1 MGSSARRDWRESV
14 SVAASTRVGELR
26 PSQLLWSFGVGAV
39 VDLPNFS
46 VMVLG
51 LDDWDEGHAQAIPE
65 ERLLAAVRRVLGP
78 HVLRLLAPPMPPESE
93 GPPDPLGDAARIG
106 VPVAVFP
113 EWFRCPICQLL
124 APVGTRLFEFKGNP
138 FRPDLARFVHSG
150 CSRAG
155 NRPPTAVPARF
166 LVACERGHVD
176 DFPWTYYVHRGGPA
190 CRGTL
195 TFYEVGASLETA
207 NLFVRCNDCERSRSM
222 IDAFDKDQNA
232 LPRCRGRHPHL
243 RESKLGCPEPL
254 RAILLGA
261 SNSWFPETRTVLSV
275 PTHGEKLEQL
285 LDENWVVLGAATSIE
300 VLRGFRAIGQ
310 LREFAGFSDEE
321 IWTAIEAR
329 GVETEESLTHD
340 AEELDLR
347 RPEWDVLSAPDA
359 ALNSKDFMLTPS
371 PSPPRY
377 AGEIA
382 AVVLA
387 ERLREVSALIG
398 FTRIRS
404 SGESSP
410 DDVRT
415 RRAPLSIESI
425 PAWLPATEV
434 RGEGIFLRFDLDR
447 ITAWAEETAQADKRA
462 VLRGAH
468 ESWRAA
474 RHLEPVEA
482 GFPDLVYVL
491 LHSFSHALMREF
503 TLECGYSA
511 PSIRERI
518 YASRAEERID
528 MAGVLVYTSAPDS
541 EGTLGGL
548 VALGRP
554 QELGRLVR
562 QALER
567 AMLCASDP
575 LCSEHDPRRDGTLH
589 GAACHACL
597 FAPETSC
604 ESGNRYLDR
613 STLVPTFRLPD
624 GGFFRASL
632 T

>member
-1 MGSSARRDWRESV
+1 V
-14 SVAASTRVGELR
+14 SVAVAARVGELR
-26 PSQLLWSFGVGAV
+26 PSQLLWSFGIGAV

-51 LDDWDEGHAQAIPE
+51 LNDWDEGHTQQITE
-65 ERLLAAVRRVLGP
+65 ERLLAAVHRVLGP
-78 HVLRLLAPPMPPESE
+78 QVKKLAAPPMPPESDR
-93 GPPDPLGDAARIG
+93 PIDPTGEEARIG
-106 VPVAVFP
+106 VPVVVFP
-113 EWFRCPICQLL
+113 EWFRCPVCQLL
-124 APVGTRLFEFKGNP
+124 APIGTRLFEFKENP
-138 FRPDLARFVHSG
+138 YRPDLARYIHSG
-150 CSRAG
+150 CPRARG
-155 NRPPTAVPARF
+155 PTAIPARF

-176 DFPWTYYVHRGGPA
+176 DFPWTYYVHRGGAA

-207 NLFVRCNDCERSRSM
+207 NLFVKCNECDKSRSM
-222 IDAFDKDQNA
+222 IDAFDRDAHA

-243 RESKLGCPEPL
+243 RESKPSCPMPL

-261 SNSWFPETRTVLSV
+261 SNSWFPETRTVLSI

-285 LDENWVVLGAATSIE
+285 LDENWSILEAATSLE

-310 LREFAGFSDEE
+310 LREFAGFSDNE
-321 IWTAIEAR
+321 IWAGIESKRA
-329 GVETEESLTHD
+329 ESNGPAAD
-340 AEELDLR
+340 DRRELDLK
-347 RPEWDVLSAPDA
+347 RPEWEVLSAPDD
-359 ALNSKDFMLTPS
+359 ALNSKDFMLTPTDK
-371 PSPPRY
+371 PSRY
-377 AGEIA
+377 THEIA

-387 ERLREVSALIG
+387 ERLREVSALVG

-404 SGESSP
+404 SGESSVGDIP
-410 DDVRT
+410 I
-415 RRAPLSIESI
+415 RRAALSIETA
-425 PAWLPATEV
+425 PKWLPATEV
-434 RGEGIFLRFDLDR
+434 RGEGIFVRFDLER
-447 ITAWAEETAQADKRA
+447 LGAWSEEGTQQERRKMLRA
-462 VLRGAH
+462 AH
-468 ESWRAA
+468 ESWRSA
-474 RHLEPVEA
+474 RQMDHVLE

-491 LHSFSHALMREF
+491 LHSFSHALMREL

-518 YASRAEERID
+518 YASKAEEPID
-528 MAGVLVYTSAPDS
+528 MAGVLVYTAAPDS

-554 QELGRLVR
+554 KDLGRLLD

-567 AMLCASDP
+567 ATLCSSDP

-604 ESGNRYLDR
+604 ENGNRYLDR
-613 STLVPTFRLPD
+613 STLVPTFRRANT
-624 GGFFRASL
+624 GFFRTAL
-632 T
+632 P

>member
-1 MGSSARRDWRESV
+1 MSAVVTS
-14 SVAASTRVGELR
+14 RVGELR

-46 VMVLG
+46 VGVLG
-51 LDDWDEGHAQAIPE
+51 LDDWEENQAHPIAE

-78 HVLRLLAPPMPPESE
+78 SVRKLLAPPVPPESD
-93 GPPDPLGDAARIG
+93 GPMDPFSEAARIG

-138 FRPDLARFVHSG
+138 FRPDLTRFVHSG
-150 CSRAG
+150 CSRALG
-155 NRPPTAVPARF
+155 KPPTAVPARF
-166 LVACERGHVD
+166 LVACERGHLD
-176 DFPWTYYVHRGGPA
+176 DFPWTYYVHGGAPA

-207 NLFVRCNDCERSRSM
+207 NLFVRCNDCGRSRSM
-222 IDAFDKDQNA
+222 LDAFDPSKNA

-243 RESKLGCPEPL
+243 REARPGCPAPL
-254 RAILLGA
+254 RAMLLGA
-261 SNSWFPETRTVLSV
+261 SNSWFAETRSVLSV
-275 PTHGEKLEQL
+275 PTHAGKLEQL
-285 LDENWVVLGAATSIE
+285 VDDNWTVLSAATSID

-310 LREFAGFSDEE
+310 LKDFAKFSDEE
-321 IWTAIEAR
+321 IWPVIESTRAASDLD
-329 GVETEESLTHD
+329 GD
-340 AEELDLR
+340 QQGEELDLK
-347 RPEWDVLSAPDA
+347 RPEWDALSVPDP
-359 ALNSKDFMLTPS
+359 ALNSNDFLLTPVE
-371 PSPPRY
+371 PPARFRDEMS
-377 AGEIA
+377 G
-382 AVVLA
+382 VVLG

-410 DDVRT
+410 EDVRV
-415 RRAPLSIESI
+415 RRAPLSVEAS
-425 PAWLPATEV
+425 PRWLPATEV
-434 RGEGIFLRFDLDR
+434 RGEGIFVRFDLDR
-447 ITAWAEETAQADKRA
+447 ITKWSEEAIQDDRRKM
-462 VLRGAH
+462 LRGAH
-468 ESWRAA
+468 EMWRSA
-474 RHLEPVEA
+474 RHLEPVDD

-491 LHSFSHALMREF
+491 LHSFSHALMREL
-503 TLECGYSA
+503 TLECGYTA
-511 PSIRERI
+511 PSMRERI
-518 YASRAEERID
+518 YASKAGEPID
-528 MAGVLVYTSAPDS
+528 MAGVLVYTAAPDS

-554 QELGRLVR
+554 HELGRLVR

-567 AMLCASDP
+567 ATLCASDP

-604 ESGNRYLDR
+604 ENGNRYLDR
-613 STLVPTFRLPD
+613 STLVPTFRLPNS
-624 GGFFRASL
+624 GFFRTSL
-632 T
+632 A

>member
-1 MGSSARRDWRESV
+1 M
-14 SVAASTRVGELR
+14 SVAVSTRVGELR

-46 VMVLG
+46 VVVLG
-51 LDDWDEGHAQAIPE
+51 LDDWEDGHAHPVGE
-65 ERLLAAVRRVLGP
+65 ERLLVAVRRALGP
-78 HVLRLLAPPMPPESE
+78 TVRRLLTPPMPPESE
-93 GPPDPLGDAARIG
+93 GAIDPLSDVARIG

-124 APVGTRLFEFKGNP
+124 APVQTRLFEFKGNP

-150 CSRAG
+150 CSRAMS
-155 NRPPTAVPARF
+155 RPPTAVPARF
-166 LVACERGHVD
+166 LVACERGHLD

-195 TFYEVGASLETA
+195 TFYEMGASLETA
-207 NLFVRCNDCERSRSM
+207 NLFVRCNDCGSSRSM
-222 IDAFDKDQNA
+222 IDAFDPNQNA

-243 RESKLGCPEPL
+243 REARHGCPEPL

-261 SNSWFPETRTVLSV
+261 SNSWFPETRTVLSI
-275 PTHGEKLEQL
+275 PTHAGKLDQL
-285 LDENWVVLGAATSIE
+285 VDDKWTVLSAATSID

-310 LREFAGFSDEE
+310 LKEFAKFSDEDV
-321 IWTAIEAR
+321 WAAIESKR
-329 GVETEESLTHD
+329 GGSEEAGGQD
-340 AEELDLR
+340 EQELDLK
-347 RPEWDVLSAPDA
+347 RPEWDALSAPDP
-359 ALNSKDFMLTPS
+359 ALTSSDFLLTPVV
-371 PSPPRY
+371 PPTRFDN
-377 AGEIA
+377 EIS

-404 SGESSP
+404 SGESSAE
-410 DDVRT
+410 DMRVR
-415 RRAPLSIESI
+415 RSPLSIDAPE
-425 PAWLPATEV
+425 WLPATEV
-434 RGEGIFLRFDLDR
+434 HGEGVFVRFDIDR
-447 ITAWAEETAQADKRA
+447 IGAWANAAFQQERRR
-462 VLRGAH
+462 VLRSAH
-468 ESWRAA
+468 QSWRAA
-474 RHLEPVEA
+474 RHLEPVEEA
-482 GFPDLVYVL
+482 FPDLVYVL
-491 LHSFSHALMREF
+491 LHSFSHALMREL

-518 YASRAEERID
+518 YASRADEPLD
-528 MAGVLVYTSAPDS
+528 MAGVLIYTAAPDS

-554 QELGRLVR
+554 PELGRLIR

-567 AMLCASDP
+567 ATLCASDP
-575 LCSEHDPRRDGTLH
+575 LCSEHDPRRDGSLH

-604 ESGNRYLDR
+604 ENGNRYLDR
-613 STLVPTFRLPD
+613 STIVPTFRLPES
-624 GGFFRASL
+624 GFFRSTLA
-632 T
+632 

>member
-1 MGSSARRDWRESV
+1 M
-14 SVAASTRVGELR
+14 SVAIPARVGELR

-51 LDDWDEGHAQAIPE
+51 LDDWDEGHAQTVSE
-65 ERLLAAVRRVLGP
+65 ERLLAAVRRSLGP
-78 HVLRLLAPPMPPESE
+78 HVRRLLAPPMPPESE
-93 GPPDPLGDAARIG
+93 GPADPLGDAARIG

-124 APVGTRLFEFKGNP
+124 APVGTRLFEFKANP
-138 FRPDLARFVHSG
+138 YRPDLARYVHSG

-155 NRPPTAVPARF
+155 NRPPTVVPARF
-166 LVACERGHVD
+166 LVACEQGHLD
-176 DFPWTYYVHRGGPA
+176 DFPWTYYVHRGGVA

-207 NLFVRCNDCERSRSM
+207 NLFVKCNDCGRSRSM
-222 IDAFDKDQNA
+222 LDAFDSNQNA

-243 RESKLGCPEPL
+243 REARAGCHEPL

-261 SNSWFPETRTVLSV
+261 SNSWFAETRTVLSV
-275 PTHGEKLEQL
+275 PTHGAKLDQL
-285 LDENWVVLGAATSIE
+285 VDDNWLVLAAATSID

-310 LREFAGFSDEE
+310 LQELSKFTDDEV
-321 IWTAIEAR
+321 WAAIESRRA
-329 GVETEESLTHD
+329 GAEESAD
-340 AEELDLR
+340 QAGEDVDLK
-347 RPEWDVLSAPDA
+347 RPEWDALSVPDP
-359 ALNSKDFMLTPS
+359 ALNSKDFLLTPV
-371 PSPPRY
+371 PPPGRY
-377 AGEIA
+377 ASEIA
-382 AVVLA
+382 GVVLA

-404 SGESSP
+404 SGESSAE
-410 DDVRT
+410 DVRT
-415 RRAPLSIESI
+415 RRAPLSID
-425 PAWLPATEV
+425 PVPTWLPATEV
-434 RGEGIFLRFDLDR
+434 RGEGIFVRFDLDR
-447 ITAWAEETAQADKRA
+447 LSAWAEETMQADRRKI
-462 VLRGAH
+462 LRGAH

-474 RHLEPVEA
+474 RHLEPVEE
-482 GFPDLVYVL
+482 GFPDVVYVL
-491 LHSFSHALMREF
+491 LHSFSHALMREL

-518 YASRAEERID
+518 YASRADEPID
-528 MAGVLVYTSAPDS
+528 MAGVLVYTAAPDS

-604 ESGNRYLDR
+604 ENGNRYLDR
-613 STLVPTFRLPD
+613 STLVPTFRIPES
-624 GGFFRASL
+624 GFFRGSL
-632 T
+632 A

>member
-1 MGSSARRDWRESV
+1 MSV
-14 SVAASTRVGELR
+14 GVSGRVGELR

-46 VMVLG
+46 VIVLG
-51 LDDWDEGHAQAIPE
+51 LDDWEEGHAHAIGE

-78 HVLRLLAPPMPPESE
+78 TVRTLFAPPTPPESD
-93 GPPDPLGDAARIG
+93 GPVDPLSEAARIG

-113 EWFRCPICQLL
+113 EWFRCPICQLM
-124 APVGTRLFEFKGNP
+124 APVGTRLFEFRGNP
-138 FRPDLARFVHSG
+138 FRPDLARFVHLG
-150 CSRAG
+150 CSRSG
-155 NRPPTAVPARF
+155 SRPPTAVPARF
-166 LVACERGHVD
+166 LVACERGHLD
-176 DFPWTYYVHRGGPA
+176 DFPWTYYVHRGGSP
-190 CRGTL
+190 CPGTL
-195 TFYEVGASLETA
+195 SFYEMGASLETA
-207 NLFVRCNDCERSRSM
+207 NLFVRCNDCGSSRSM
-222 IDAFDKDQNA
+222 IDAFDPSQNA

-243 RESKLGCPEPL
+243 REARTGCPASL

-275 PTHGEKLEQL
+275 PTHAGKLDQL
-285 LDENWVVLGAATSIE
+285 VDDNWTVLSAATSID

-310 LREFAGFSDEE
+310 LRELAKFSDEE
-321 IWTAIEAR
+321 IWSVIEGR
-329 GVETEESLTHD
+329 GADGDGAGDEEG
-340 AEELDLR
+340 EELDLK
-347 RPEWDVLSAPDA
+347 RPEWDALSLPDP
-359 ALNSKDFMLTPS
+359 ALNSNDFLLTPVES
-371 PSPPRY
+371 PVRFQQEVS
-377 AGEIA
+377 

-410 DDVRT
+410 EDVRV
-415 RRAPLSIESI
+415 RRAPLSVDAA
-425 PAWLPATEV
+425 PTWLPATEV
-434 RGEGIFLRFDLDR
+434 RGEGIFVRFDLDT
-447 ITAWAEETAQADKRA
+447 ITAWAEDPYQVERRE
-462 VLRGAH
+462 VLRAAH
-468 ESWRAA
+468 EAWRAA
-474 RHLEPVEA
+474 RRLEPVEE

-491 LHSFSHALMREF
+491 LHSFSHAVMREL
-503 TLECGYSA
+503 TLECGYTA

-518 YASRAEERID
+518 YASRSGEPID
-528 MAGVLVYTSAPDS
+528 MAGVLVYTAAPDS

-554 QELGRLVR
+554 RELGRLIR

-575 LCSEHDPRRDGTLH
+575 LCSEHDPRGDGTLH

-604 ESGNRYLDR
+604 ENGNRYLDR

-624 GGFFRASL
+624 SGFFRTSL
-632 T
+632 A

>member
-1 MGSSARRDWRESV
+1 
-14 SVAASTRVGELR
+14 
-26 PSQLLWSFGVGAV
+26 LLWSFGVGAV

-51 LDDWDEGHAQAIPE
+51 LDDWEEGHTQAINE
-65 ERLLAAVRRVLGP
+65 ERLLAAVRQVLGP
-78 HVLRLLAPPMPPESE
+78 RVRRLVAPPMPPESE
-93 GPPDPLGDAARIG
+93 GPTDPLGDAARIG

-138 FRPDLARFVHSG
+138 YRPDLARFVHSG
-150 CSRAG
+150 CSRAMG
-155 NRPPTAVPARF
+155 RPPTAVPARF
-166 LVACERGHVD
+166 LVACERGHID

-195 TFYEVGASLETA
+195 TFYEMGASLETA
-207 NLFVRCNDCERSRSM
+207 NLYVKCNDCDRSRSM
-222 IDAFDKDQNA
+222 IDAFDRDKHS
-232 LPRCRGRHPHL
+232 LPQCRGRHPHL
-243 RESKLGCPEPL
+243 REAKPGCPSPI
-254 RAILLGA
+254 RAVLLGA
-261 SNSWFPETRTVLSV
+261 SNSWFPETLTVLSV
-275 PTHGEKLEQL
+275 PTHSAKLEQL
-285 LDENWVVLGAATSIE
+285 LDENWSVLSAASSIE

-310 LREFAGFSDEE
+310 LREFAAFEDEE
-321 IWTAIEAR
+321 VWGAVEAR
-329 GVETEESLTHD
+329 RAETEES
-340 AEELDLR
+340 ASQEMEEADLK
-347 RPEWDVLSAPDA
+347 RPEWEVLSAPDP
-359 ALNSKDFMLTPS
+359 ALNSKDFMLTPAL
-371 PSPPRY
+371 PPGRY
-377 AGEIA
+377 ASEIT

-415 RRAPLSIESI
+415 RRAPLSIE
-425 PAWLPATEV
+425 PAPTWLPATEV
-434 RGEGIFLRFDLDR
+434 RGEGIFLRFDPGRLNE
-447 ITAWAEETAQADKRA
+447 WAEEAVQKERRSMLRA
-462 VLRGAH
+462 AH
-468 ESWRAA
+468 EHWREA
-474 RHLEPVEA
+474 RRLEPIEE

-518 YASRAEERID
+518 YASRADEPID
-528 MAGVLVYTSAPDS
+528 MAGVLVYTAAPDS

-575 LCSEHDPRRDGTLH
+575 LCSEHDPRRDGTVH

-604 ESGNRYLDR
+604 ENGNRYLDR
-613 STLVPTFRLPD
+613 STLVPTFRVPES
-624 GGFFRASL
+624 GFFRAGSG
-632 T
+632 